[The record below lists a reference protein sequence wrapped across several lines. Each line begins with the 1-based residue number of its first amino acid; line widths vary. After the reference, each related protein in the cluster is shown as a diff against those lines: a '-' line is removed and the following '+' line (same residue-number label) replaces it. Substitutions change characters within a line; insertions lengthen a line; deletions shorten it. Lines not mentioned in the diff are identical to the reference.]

1 MRHATLTPDGL
12 IDISTCDREFTA
24 GKKYLVFGNA
34 ASGKMMKA
42 SRCGSTAALESAAEM
57 LDLLDQ
63 FVKEKR

>member
-12 IDISTCDREFTA
+12 IEISTCDLEFTA
-24 GKKYLVFGNA
+24 GKKYLVFGTA

-42 SRCGSTAALESAAEM
+42 SRCGPTTALESAAEIVE
-57 LDLLDQ
+57 LLDQ